1 MPRADGPFKILEKI
15 NNNAYKLE
23 LPPNFGISP
32 TFNISDLKPYLEED
46 DELEL
51 RTTSLQEEEDDEDI
65 TPSDTHTPPV
75 ATQGPMTRA
84 RARQLHHQVSS
95 FLRAFMCDS
104 KNGLLFNDVI
114 ILRNYGEDQQGH
126 GD

>member
-1 MPRADGPFKILEKI
+1 MG
-15 NNNAYKLE
+15 
-23 LPPNFGISP
+23 
-32 TFNISDLKPYLEED
+32 EE
-46 DELEL
+46 DELES
-51 RTTSLQEEEDDEDI
+51 RMTSFQEGEDDEDL

-95 FLRAFMCDS
+95 FLSASMCDS

-114 ILRNYGEDQQGH
+114 IRRHYGEDQ
-126 GD
+126 